1 MKSFSAY
8 YFKAMKLRSHEILS
22 NPMKSKTIS
31 IKKSSRFKKLFQG
44 KNFFKKKKISS
55 LTTTH
60 EAGSLLHD
68 IPDYVRKSILRYL
81 LESPPPSSPLIIQ
94 QNSPSRNIRPPL
106 MGIQALKNKKQC
118 HHHQTKR
125 PLRTRPQPI
134 VDNNKSLEDYQTQNN
149 YDMTILNMNTDDE
162 NNDNSI
168 FATKTSTHQKKP
180 IPQWA
185 RKNELQI
192 AICNQIYFHR
202 NPSEIFGNTI
212 DCSPAHLRTILHSM
226 LPNVQL
232 IDDDDDDDLQQSTSI
247 PMNSNKSILV

>member
-1 MKSFSAY
+1 
-8 YFKAMKLRSHEILS
+8 MKLRSHEILS
-22 NPMKSKTIS
+22 NHINKKSIS
-31 IKKSSRFKKLFQG
+31 TKKSSCLKKLFHG

-55 LTTTH
+55 TITTTSSH
-60 EAGSLLHD
+60 ESGNLLHD

-81 LESPPPSSPLIIQ
+81 LESPPPHSSSSSPLIIQ

-106 MGIQALKNKKQC
+106 MGIQALKNKKQ
-118 HHHQTKR
+118 HHRHQTKR

-134 VDNNKSLEDYQTQNN
+134 IDNNKSLEDYQTQNN
-149 YDMTILNMNTDDE
+149 YDMTILHMNIDDD
-162 NNDNSI
+162 NDDNSI
-168 FATKTSTHQKKP
+168 FATKTSTYQKKP

-192 AICNQIYFHR
+192 AMCNQIYFHR

-232 IDDDDDDDLQQSTSI
+232 IDDDLQQTTSI